1 MSIYSVGAYFCS
13 NSNAKIVTTHKRRT
27 IKLNSIMHRS
37 IAFLIV
43 IALLSCSCKS
53 NTQQKETIAE
63 TIAED
68 TITDSPREAKLTFVG
83 DFLFEAPFFTAV
95 DNGYDRNSYFA
106 LVKEYFDDDDL
117 SVGNMEVVI
126 GNDGMKVSGDNYN
139 FCAPR
144 YIGDLVASLDMQV
157 LSTANNHTFDRG
169 IEGLNS
175 TLDFFDSTNIV
186 TVGTYRSQQDR
197 ETPRIVEKNGIK
209 FGFLAYT
216 LSTNQIV
223 PQQYRNL
230 VGLYRNPETRKVTD
244 EYKTLIAKEMSAL
257 RPEVDVLIVMMHW
270 GTEFTF
276 EPNSE
281 QKEMAIFLNEHGAD
295 IVYGSHSHSVQPVEF
310 IGNEHKTLVF
320 YSLGNFA
327 SQDDDIARTPK
338 GQETFDNAYQVG
350 LLSQFK
356 IKLDNGK
363 VEISD
368 LTNHLI
374 VNHINYDMKKFVLV
388 PFEQYDEFYEKTHY
402 RYNLGFNREFVNGLY
417 EVVNKEL
424 K

>member
-1 MSIYSVGAYFCS
+1 MK
-13 NSNAKIVTTHKRRT
+13 AKTAIFY
-27 IKLNSIMHRS
+27 
-37 IAFLIV
+37 IAM
-43 IALLSCSCKS
+43 ALLPMLCSC
-53 NTQQKETIAE
+53 NTKGQANKNSDKET
-63 TIAED
+63 
-68 TITDSPREAKLTFVG
+68 TDSVAQQQPREAKLTFVG

-95 DNGYDRNSYFA
+95 DNGYDRNSYFS
-106 LVKEYFDDDDL
+106 LVKKYFDDDDL

-126 GNDGMKVSGDNYN
+126 GNDQMKVSGDNYN
-139 FCAPR
+139 FCAPH
-144 YIGDLVASLDMQV
+144 YIGELVASLDMQV

-169 IEGLNS
+169 IEGINS
-175 TLDFFDSTNIV
+175 TLDFFDSTDIV
-186 TVGTYRSQQDR
+186 TVGTYHSQQDR

-244 EYKTLIAKEMSAL
+244 EYKTLVANEISAL
-257 RPEVDVLIVMMHW
+257 RPQVDVLIVMMHW
-270 GTEFTF
+270 GIEFTF

-281 QKEMAIFLNEHGAD
+281 QKEMAKFLNEHGAD
-295 IVYGSHSHSVQPVEF
+295 IVYGSHSHSVQPVEI
-310 IGNEHKTLVF
+310 IGSDHKTLVY

-356 IKLDNGK
+356 VKLDNGK
-363 VEISD
+363 VDFSD
-368 LTNHLI
+368 ITNHLI
-374 VNHINYDMKKFVLV
+374 VNHLNYDMKKFVLV

-402 RYNLGFNREFVNGLY
+402 RYNLGFNKDFINGLY
-417 EVVNKEL
+417 DVVNRDL

>member
-1 MSIYSVGAYFCS
+1 MTKSTNILLY
-13 NSNAKIVTTHKRRT
+13 
-27 IKLNSIMHRS
+27 
-37 IAFLIV
+37 IV

-63 TIAED
+63 SVVED
-68 TITDSPREAKLTFVG
+68 TITAPTREAKLTFVG
-83 DFLFEAPFFTAV
+83 DFLFEAPFFAAI
-95 DNGYDRNSYFA
+95 DNGYDKDSYFA
-106 LVKEYFDDDDL
+106 HVKKYFEDDDL

-139 FCAPR
+139 FCAPH
-144 YIGDLVASLDMQV
+144 YIGELVASLDMQV

-169 IEGLNS
+169 VEGINS
-175 TLDFFDSTNIV
+175 TLDFFDRTDIV
-186 TVGTYRSQQDR
+186 TVGTYRSEEDR
-197 ETPRIVEKNGIK
+197 STSRIVEKNGIK

-223 PQQYRNL
+223 PAQYRNL

-244 EYKTLIAKEMSAL
+244 EYKKLIAKEMSAL
-257 RPEVDVLIVMMHW
+257 RPQVDVLIVMMHW

-281 QKEMAIFLNEHGAD
+281 QKEMARFLNENGAD
-295 IVYGSHSHSVQPVEF
+295 IVYGSHSHSVQLVEF
-310 IGNEHKTLVF
+310 IGYEHKTLVY

-350 LLSQFK
+350 LLSQFTV
-356 IKLDNGK
+356 KLNNGK

-368 LTNHLI
+368 LSNHLI
-374 VNHINYDMKKFVLV
+374 VNHLNYDMKKFALV
-388 PFEQYDEFYEKTHY
+388 PLEQYDEFYEKTHF
-402 RYNLGFNREFVNGLY
+402 RYSLGFNRDFINGLY
-417 EVVNKEL
+417 DVVNKEI

>member
-1 MSIYSVGAYFCS
+1 MTKSTNILLY
-13 NSNAKIVTTHKRRT
+13 
-27 IKLNSIMHRS
+27 
-37 IAFLIV
+37 IV

-53 NTQQKETIAE
+53 NTQQKETITE
-63 TIAED
+63 PIAED
-68 TITDSPREAKLTFVG
+68 TITTSTREAKLTFVG
-83 DFLFEAPFFTAV
+83 DFLFEAPFFAAV
-95 DNGYDRNSYFA
+95 DNGYDKNSYFK
-106 LVKEYFDDDDL
+106 LVKKYFEDDDL

-126 GNDGMKVSGDNYN
+126 GNDQMKVSGDNYN

-144 YIGDLVASLDMQV
+144 YIGELVASLDMQV
-157 LSTANNHTFDRG
+157 MSTANNHTFDRG
-169 IEGLNS
+169 LEGINS
-175 TLDFFDSTNIV
+175 TLDFFDGTDIV
-186 TVGTYRSQQDR
+186 TVGTYRNQQDR

-223 PQQYRNL
+223 STQYRNL

-244 EYKTLIAKEMSAL
+244 EYKNLIASEMSAL
-257 RPEVDVLIVMMHW
+257 RPQVDVLIVMMHW

-281 QKEMAIFLNEHGAD
+281 QKEMAKFLNEHGAD
-295 IVYGSHSHSVQPVEF
+295 IVYGSHSHSMQPVEF
-310 IGNEHKTLVF
+310 IGDEHKTLVY

-356 IKLDNGK
+356 VRLDNGK
-363 VEISD
+363 VEFSD

-374 VNHINYDMKKFVLV
+374 VNHLNYDMKKFALV
-388 PFEQYDEFYEKTHY
+388 PSEQYDEFYEKTHL
-402 RYNLGFNREFVNGLY
+402 RYNLGFSREFINGLY
-417 EVVNKEL
+417 EVVNKNLPYSDKEEQ
-424 K
+424 

>member
-1 MSIYSVGAYFCS
+1 MTKSTNILLC
-13 NSNAKIVTTHKRRT
+13 
-27 IKLNSIMHRS
+27 
-37 IAFLIV
+37 IV
-43 IALLSCSCKS
+43 IALLSYSCES
-53 NTQQKETIAE
+53 NPQPKETIAE
-63 TIAED
+63 PAVDD
-68 TITDSPREAKLTFVG
+68 TITEPTHEAKLTFVG

-95 DNGYDRNSYFA
+95 DNGFDKDSYFK
-106 LVKEYFDDDDL
+106 LVKKYFEDDDL

-126 GNDGMKVSGDNYN
+126 GNNSMKVSGDNYN
-139 FCAPR
+139 FCAPH
-144 YIGDLVASLDMQV
+144 YIGELVASLDMQV

-169 IEGLNS
+169 IEGINS
-175 TLDFFDSTNIV
+175 TLDFFDSTDIV
-186 TVGTYRSQQDR
+186 TVGTYKCDEDR
-197 ETPRIVEKNGIK
+197 NTSRIVEKNGIK

-223 PQQYRNL
+223 PTQYRNL

-244 EYKTLIAKEMSAL
+244 EYKTLIAKEMSTL
-257 RPEVDVLIVMMHW
+257 RPNVDVLIVMMHW

-281 QKEMAIFLNEHGAD
+281 QKEMAKFLNENGAD

-310 IGNEHKTLVF
+310 IGNEHKTLVY

-356 IKLDNGK
+356 VKLNKGK

-374 VNHINYDMKKFVLV
+374 VNHINYDMKKFTLV
-388 PFEQYDEFYEKTHY
+388 PFDQYDEFYEKTHL
-402 RYNLGFNREFVNGLY
+402 RYNLGFNRDFINGLY
-417 EVVNKEL
+417 DVVNK
-424 K
+424 KIK

>member
-1 MSIYSVGAYFCS
+1 MQARFVF
-13 NSNAKIVTTHKRRT
+13 H
-27 IKLNSIMHRS
+27 
-37 IAFLIV
+37 IA
-43 IALLSCSCKS
+43 IALLVLICGCSS
-53 NTQQKETIAE
+53 NGQTTDVATNDKN
-63 TIAED
+63 D
-68 TITDSPREAKLTFVG
+68 TIVAPQPREAKLTFVG

-95 DNGYDRNSYFA
+95 DNGYDRNSYFS
-106 LVKEYFDDDDL
+106 LVKKYFEDDDL

-126 GNDGMKVSGDNYN
+126 GNEQMKVSGDNYN

-144 YIGDLVASLDMQV
+144 YIGELVASLDMQV

-169 IEGLNS
+169 IEGINS
-175 TLDFFDSTNIV
+175 TLDFFDGTDIV

-244 EYKTLIAKEMSAL
+244 ECKTLVANEMSVL
-257 RPEVDVLIVMMHW
+257 RPQVDVLVVMMHW

-276 EPNSE
+276 EPNCE
-281 QKEMAIFLNEHGAD
+281 QKEMGKFLNEHGAD
-295 IVYGSHSHSVQPVEF
+295 IVYGSHSHSVQPVEI
-310 IGNEHKTLVF
+310 IGSDHKTLVY

-356 IKLDNGK
+356 VKLDNGK
-363 VEISD
+363 VDFSD
-368 LTNHLI
+368 ITNHLI
-374 VNHINYDMKKFVLV
+374 VNHLNYDMKKFTLV

-402 RYNLGFNREFVNGLY
+402 RYNLGFNKEFINGLY
-417 EVVNKEL
+417 DVVNKEL

>member
-1 MSIYSVGAYFCS
+1 MTKSTNILLY
-13 NSNAKIVTTHKRRT
+13 
-27 IKLNSIMHRS
+27 
-37 IAFLIV
+37 IV

-53 NTQQKETIAE
+53 NTQPKETIAE
-63 TIAED
+63 PVFED
-68 TITDSPREAKLTFVG
+68 TITAPTREAKLTFVG
-83 DFLFEAPFFTAV
+83 DFLFEAPFFSAV
-95 DNGYDRNSYFA
+95 DNGYDKDSYFK
-106 LVKEYFDDDDL
+106 LVKKYFEDDDL

-139 FCAPR
+139 FCAPH
-144 YIGDLVASLDMQV
+144 YIGELVASLDMQV

-169 IEGLNS
+169 IEGINS
-175 TLDFFDSTNIV
+175 TLEFFDSTDIV
-186 TVGTYRSQQDR
+186 TVGTYRNQQDR
-197 ETPRIVEKNGIK
+197 EKPRIVEKNGIK

-223 PQQYRNL
+223 PTQYRNL

-244 EYKTLIAKEMSAL
+244 EYKNLIAKEMSAL
-257 RPEVDVLIVMMHW
+257 RPQVDVLIVMMHW

-281 QKEMAIFLNEHGAD
+281 QKEMAKFLNEHSAD
-295 IVYGSHSHSVQPVEF
+295 IVHGSHSHSVQPVEF
-310 IGNEHKTLVF
+310 IGDEHKTLVY

-350 LLSQFK
+350 LLSQFNVR
-356 IKLDNGK
+356 LDNGK
-363 VEISD
+363 VEFSD

-374 VNHINYDMKKFVLV
+374 VNHLNYDMKKFALV
-388 PFEQYDEFYEKTHY
+388 PLEQYDEFYEKTHL
-402 RYNLGFNREFVNGLY
+402 RYNLGFNRDFINGLH
-417 EVVNKEL
+417 EVVNKNL

>member
-1 MSIYSVGAYFCS
+1 
-13 NSNAKIVTTHKRRT
+13 
-27 IKLNSIMHRS
+27 MHRS

-53 NTQQKETIAE
+53 NTQQKETSAE
-63 TIAED
+63 PAVDD
-68 TITDSPREAKLTFVG
+68 TIPEPTHEAKLTFVG
-83 DFLFEAPFFTAV
+83 DFLFEAPFFTSV
-95 DNGYDRNSYFA
+95 DNGFDKDSYFK
-106 LVKEYFDDDDL
+106 LVKKYFDDDDL

-169 IEGLNS
+169 IEGKNS

-363 VEISD
+363 VDFSD
-368 LTNHLI
+368 ITNHLI

>member
-1 MSIYSVGAYFCS
+1 MKAIFY
-13 NSNAKIVTTHKRRT
+13 
-27 IKLNSIMHRS
+27 
-37 IAFLIV
+37 IA
-43 IALLSCSCKS
+43 IALLPTLCSCNS
-53 NTQQKETIAE
+53 NGQANNNTDKQT
-63 TIAED
+63 
-68 TITDSPREAKLTFVG
+68 TDSVVQQPPREAKLTFVG
-83 DFLFEAPFFTAV
+83 DFLFEAPFFSAV
-95 DNGYDRNSYFA
+95 DNGYDKDSYFK
-106 LVKEYFDDDDL
+106 LVKKYFEDDDL

-139 FCAPR
+139 FCAPH
-144 YIGDLVASLDMQV
+144 YIGELVASLDMQV

-169 IEGLNS
+169 LEGINS
-175 TLDFFDSTNIV
+175 TLEFFDSTDIV
-186 TVGTYRSQQDR
+186 TVGTYRSDEDR
-197 ETPRIVEKNGIK
+197 NTNRIVEKNGIK

-223 PQQYRNL
+223 PTQYRNL

-244 EYKTLIAKEMSAL
+244 EYKNLIAKEMSAL
-257 RPEVDVLIVMMHW
+257 RPKVYVLIVMMHW

-281 QKEMAIFLNEHGAD
+281 QKEMAKFLNENGAD

-310 IGNEHKTLVF
+310 IGDEHKTLVY

-356 IKLDNGK
+356 VRFDNGK
-363 VEISD
+363 VEFSD

-374 VNHINYDMKKFVLV
+374 VNHLNYDMRKFTLV
-388 PFEQYDEFYEKTHY
+388 PFEQYDEFYEKTHF
-402 RYNLGFNREFVNGLY
+402 RYNLGFNRDFINGLY
-417 EVVNKEL
+417 DVVYKEI

>member
-1 MSIYSVGAYFCS
+1 MPKIPNILLYF
-13 NSNAKIVTTHKRRT
+13 
-27 IKLNSIMHRS
+27 L
-37 IAFLIV
+37 

-63 TIAED
+63 PVAED
-68 TITDSPREAKLTFVG
+68 TTTAPSREAKLTFVG
-83 DFLFEAPFFTAV
+83 DFLFEAPFFSAV
-95 DNGYDRNSYFA
+95 DNGYNKDSYFK
-106 LVKEYFDDDDL
+106 LVKKYFEDDDL

-126 GNDGMKVSGDNYN
+126 GNDHMKVSGDNYN
-139 FCAPR
+139 FCAPH
-144 YIGDLVASLDMQV
+144 YIGELVASLDMQV

-169 IEGLNS
+169 LEGINS
-175 TLDFFDSTNIV
+175 TLDFFDSTDIV

-216 LSTNQIV
+216 LSTNQII
-223 PQQYRNL
+223 PTQYRNL

-244 EYKTLIAKEMSAL
+244 EYKNLIAKEMSAL
-257 RPEVDVLIVMMHW
+257 RPQVDVLIVMMHW

-281 QKEMAIFLNEHGAD
+281 QKEMAKFLNEHGAD

-310 IGNEHKTLVF
+310 IGNEHKTLVY

-356 IKLDNGK
+356 VRLDNGK
-363 VEISD
+363 VEFSD

-374 VNHINYDMKKFVLV
+374 VNHLNYDMKKFALV
-388 PFEQYDEFYEKTHY
+388 PFEQYDEFYEKTHL
-402 RYNLGFNREFVNGLY
+402 RYNLGFSKEFVNGLY
-417 EVVNKEL
+417 EVVNKDL
-424 K
+424 KP

>member
-1 MSIYSVGAYFCS
+1 
-13 NSNAKIVTTHKRRT
+13 
-27 IKLNSIMHRS
+27 MHRS

-53 NTQQKETIAE
+53 NTQQKETNAE

-68 TITDSPREAKLTFVG
+68 TITSSPREAKLTFVG

-106 LVKEYFDDDDL
+106 LVKKYFEDDDL

-295 IVYGSHSHSVQPVEF
+295 IVYGSHSHSIQPVEF
-310 IGNEHKTLVF
+310 IGNEHKTLVY

-356 IKLDNGK
+356 VSLDNGK

>member
-106 LVKEYFDDDDL
+106 LVKKYFDDDDL

-126 GNDGMKVSGDNYN
+126 GNDGIKVSGDNYN

-186 TVGTYRSQQDR
+186 TVGTYRSQQNR
-197 ETPRIVEKNGIK
+197 KTPRIVEKNGIK

-363 VEISD
+363 VDFSD
-368 LTNHLI
+368 ITNHLI

>member
-1 MSIYSVGAYFCS
+1 MYKSIV
-13 NSNAKIVTTHKRRT
+13 
-27 IKLNSIMHRS
+27 
-37 IAFLIV
+37 FLIT

-53 NTQQKETIAE
+53 NPQQIDTSAE
-63 TIAED
+63 SLAED
-68 TITDSPREAKLTFVG
+68 TITSSPREAKLTFVG

-95 DNGYDRNSYFA
+95 DNGYDQNSYFS
-106 LVKEYFDDDDL
+106 LVKKYFEDDDL

-139 FCAPR
+139 FCAPH
-144 YIGDLVASLDMQV
+144 YIGELVATLDIQV

-169 IEGLNS
+169 IEGINS
-175 TLDFFDSTNIV
+175 TLEFFDSTDIV

-216 LSTNQIV
+216 LSTNQNI
-223 PQQYRNL
+223 PTQYRNL

-244 EYKTLIAKEMSAL
+244 EYKSLIAKEMSAL
-257 RPEVDVLIVMMHW
+257 RPQVDVLIVMMHW

-276 EPNSE
+276 EPNNE
-281 QKEMAIFLNEHGAD
+281 QKEMTKFLNEHGAD
-295 IVYGSHSHSVQPVEF
+295 IVYGSHSHSVQPVE
-310 IGNEHKTLVF
+310 IIDGERKTLVY

-356 IKLDNGK
+356 VKLDNGK
-363 VEISD
+363 MEFSD
-368 LTNHLI
+368 ITNHLI
-374 VNHINYDMKKFVLV
+374 INHLNYDMKKFALV
-388 PFEQYDEFYEKTHY
+388 PFEQYDEFYEKTHL
-402 RYNLGFNREFVNGLY
+402 RYNLGFNRDFINGLY
-417 EVVNKEL
+417 DVVNKNL
-424 K
+424 P

>member
-1 MSIYSVGAYFCS
+1 MPYQMKPIVLALITSLFINAC
-13 NSNAKIVTTHKRRT
+13 NSNVPATD
-27 IKLNSIMHRS
+27 
-37 IAFLIV
+37 
-43 IALLSCSCKS
+43 
-53 NTQQKETIAE
+53 TIADNTGD
-63 TIAED
+63 TIA
-68 TITDSPREAKLTFVG
+68 TPTTREAKLTFVG
-83 DFLFEAPFFTAV
+83 DFLFEAPFFSAV
-95 DNGYDRNSYFA
+95 DDGYDRNSYFA
-106 LVKEYFDDDDL
+106 KVKKYFTDDDL
-117 SVGNMEVVI
+117 SVGNMEVVV
-126 GNDGMKVSGDNYN
+126 GNDHMKVSGDNYN

-144 YIGDLVASLDMQV
+144 YIGELVASLDMQV

-169 IEGLNS
+169 IEGINS

-186 TVGTYRSQQDR
+186 TVGTYHSQQDR
-197 ETPRIVEKNGIK
+197 ETPRIIEKNGIK

-244 EYKTLIAKEMSAL
+244 EYKTLVASEMSAL
-257 RPEVDVLIVMMHW
+257 RPLVDVLVVMMHW

-281 QKEMAIFLNEHGAD
+281 QKEMAKFLNLHGAD
-295 IVYGSHSHSVQPVEF
+295 IVYGSHSHSVQPVEI
-310 IGNEHKTLVF
+310 IGDDHKTLVF

-356 IKLDNGK
+356 IRVDDGK
-363 VEISD
+363 VEFSDIS
-368 LTNHLI
+368 NHLI
-374 VNHINYDMKKFVLV
+374 VNHLNYDMKKFVLV
-388 PFEQYDEFYEKTHY
+388 PFEQYDEFYEKSHY

-417 EVVNKEL
+417 EVVNKNL

>member
-1 MSIYSVGAYFCS
+1 
-13 NSNAKIVTTHKRRT
+13 
-27 IKLNSIMHRS
+27 MHRS

-43 IALLSCSCKS
+43 IALFSCSCKS

-68 TITDSPREAKLTFVG
+68 TITSSPREAKLTFVG
-83 DFLFEAPFFTAV
+83 DFLFEAPFFSV
-95 DNGYDRNSYFA
+95 VENGYDRNSYFA
-106 LVKEYFDDDDL
+106 LVKKYFEDDDL

-139 FCAPR
+139 FCAPH
-144 YIGDLVASLDMQV
+144 YIGELVASLNMQV

-169 IEGLNS
+169 IEGINS
-175 TLDFFDSTNIV
+175 TLDFFDSTDIV

-197 ETPRIVEKNGIK
+197 ETPRIIEKNGIK

-216 LSTNQIV
+216 LSTNQII
-223 PQQYRNL
+223 PTQYRNL
-230 VGLYRNPETRKVTD
+230 VGLYRNPETRKVTE
-244 EYKTLIAKEMSAL
+244 EYKSLIAKEMAAL
-257 RPEVDVLIVMMHW
+257 RPQVDVLIVMMHW

-276 EPNSE
+276 EPNNE
-281 QKEMAIFLNEHGAD
+281 QKEMAKFLNEHGAD
-295 IVYGSHSHSVQPVEF
+295 IVYGSHSHSVQPVE
-310 IGNEHKTLVF
+310 IIDGERKTLVY

-356 IKLDNGK
+356 VKLDNDK
-363 VEISD
+363 VEFSD
-368 LTNHLI
+368 ITNHLI
-374 VNHINYDMKKFVLV
+374 INHLNYDMKKFALV
-388 PFEQYDEFYEKTHY
+388 PFEQYDEFYEKTHL
-402 RYNLGFNREFVNGLY
+402 RYNLGFNRDFINGLY
-417 EVVNKEL
+417 DVVNKNL
-424 K
+424 P

>member
-1 MSIYSVGAYFCS
+1 
-13 NSNAKIVTTHKRRT
+13 
-27 IKLNSIMHRS
+27 MHRS

-68 TITDSPREAKLTFVG
+68 TITSSPREAKLTFVG

-95 DNGYDRNSYFA
+95 DNGYDRNSYFT
-106 LVKEYFDDDDL
+106 LVKKYFEDDDL

-126 GNDGMKVSGDNYN
+126 GNNLMKVSGDNYN
-139 FCAPR
+139 FCAPH
-144 YIGDLVASLDMQV
+144 YIGELVASLDMQV

-169 IEGLNS
+169 IEGINS

-186 TVGTYRSQQDR
+186 TIGTYRSQQDR

-223 PQQYRNL
+223 PQQYRDL

-244 EYKTLIAKEMSAL
+244 EYKNLIANEMSAL
-257 RPEVDVLIVMMHW
+257 RPQVDVLVVMMHW

-281 QKEMAIFLNEHGAD
+281 QKEMAKFLNEHGAD
-295 IVYGSHSHSVQPVEF
+295 IVYGSHSHSVQPVEI
-310 IGNEHKTLVF
+310 IGSDHKTLVY

-356 IKLDNGK
+356 VTLDNGK
-363 VEISD
+363 VDFSD
-368 LTNHLI
+368 ITNHLI
-374 VNHINYDMKKFVLV
+374 VNHLNYDMKKFTLV
-388 PFEQYDEFYEKTHY
+388 PLEQYDEFYEKTHY
-402 RYNLGFNREFVNGLY
+402 RYNLGFNKEFINGLY
-417 EVVNKEL
+417 DVVNCDL

>member
-1 MSIYSVGAYFCS
+1 
-13 NSNAKIVTTHKRRT
+13 
-27 IKLNSIMHRS
+27 MHRS

-68 TITDSPREAKLTFVG
+68 TITDSPREAKLTFAG

-106 LVKEYFDDDDL
+106 LVKKYFDDDDL

-281 QKEMAIFLNEHGAD
+281 QKEMAIFLNEHDAD
-295 IVYGSHSHSVQPVEF
+295 IVYGSHSHSIQPVEF

-356 IKLDNGK
+356 VSLDNGK

>member
-1 MSIYSVGAYFCS
+1 MK
-13 NSNAKIVTTHKRRT
+13 AKTAIFY
-27 IKLNSIMHRS
+27 
-37 IAFLIV
+37 IAM
-43 IALLSCSCKS
+43 ALLSILCSC
-53 NTQQKETIAE
+53 NTKGQANNNSDKES
-63 TIAED
+63 
-68 TITDSPREAKLTFVG
+68 TDSVAQQQTREAKLTFVG
-83 DFLFEAPFFTAV
+83 DFLFEAPFFSAV
-95 DNGYDRNSYFA
+95 DNGFDKDSYFK
-106 LVKEYFDDDDL
+106 LVKKYFEDDDI

-126 GNDGMKVSGDNYN
+126 GNNSMKVSGDNYN
-139 FCAPR
+139 FCAPH
-144 YIGDLVASLDMQV
+144 YIGELVASLDMQV

-169 IEGLNS
+169 LEGINS
-175 TLDFFDSTNIV
+175 TLDFFDSTDIV

-197 ETPRIVEKNGIK
+197 EAPRIVERNGIK

-230 VGLYRNPETRKVTD
+230 AGLYRNPETRKVTD

-281 QKEMAIFLNEHGAD
+281 QKEMAKFLNEHGAD

-310 IGNEHKTLVF
+310 IGNEHKTLVY

-356 IKLDNGK
+356 VSLDNGK

>member
-1 MSIYSVGAYFCS
+1 MKAIFY
-13 NSNAKIVTTHKRRT
+13 
-27 IKLNSIMHRS
+27 
-37 IAFLIV
+37 IA
-43 IALLSCSCKS
+43 IALLSIFCSCNS
-53 NTQQKETIAE
+53 NGQANNSSENQT
-63 TIAED
+63 
-68 TITDSPREAKLTFVG
+68 TDSVVLLQPREAKLTFVG
-83 DFLFEAPFFTAV
+83 DFLFEAPFFSAV
-95 DNGYDRNSYFA
+95 DNGYDKDSYFK
-106 LVKEYFDDDDL
+106 LVKKYFEDDDL

-126 GNDGMKVSGDNYN
+126 GNDKMKVSGDNYN
-139 FCAPR
+139 FCAPH
-144 YIGDLVASLDMQV
+144 YIGELVVSLDMQV

-169 IEGLNS
+169 IEGINT
-175 TLDFFDSTNIV
+175 TLDFFDGTDIV

-223 PQQYRNL
+223 PTQYRNL
-230 VGLYRNPETRKVTD
+230 VGLYRNPETRKVND
-244 EYKTLIAKEMSAL
+244 EYKSLIAKEMSAL
-257 RPEVDVLIVMMHW
+257 RPQVDVLIVMMHW

-281 QKEMAIFLNEHGAD
+281 QKEMAKFLNENGAD

-310 IGNEHKTLVF
+310 IDDEHKTLVF
-320 YSLGNFA
+320 NSLGNFA

-350 LLSQFK
+350 LLSQFNVR
-356 IKLDNGK
+356 LDNGK

-368 LTNHLI
+368 LSNHLI
-374 VNHINYDMKKFVLV
+374 VNHINYDMKKFALV
-388 PFEQYDEFYEKTHY
+388 PLEQYDEFYEKTHL
-402 RYNLGFNREFVNGLY
+402 RYNLGFNRDFIYGLH
-417 EVVNKEL
+417 EVVNKNL

>member
-1 MSIYSVGAYFCS
+1 
-13 NSNAKIVTTHKRRT
+13 
-27 IKLNSIMHRS
+27 MHRS
-37 IAFLIV
+37 ITFLIV
-43 IALLSCSCKS
+43 IALLSCSCRS

-106 LVKEYFDDDDL
+106 LVKKYFDDDDL

-244 EYKTLIAKEMSAL
+244 EDKTLIAKEMSAL

-363 VEISD
+363 VDFSD
-368 LTNHLI
+368 ITNHLI

>member
-1 MSIYSVGAYFCS
+1 MK
-13 NSNAKIVTTHKRRT
+13 AKTAIFY
-27 IKLNSIMHRS
+27 
-37 IAFLIV
+37 IA
-43 IALLSCSCKS
+43 IALLPTLCSCNTKEQAS
-53 NTQQKETIAE
+53 NNTDKEP
-63 TIAED
+63 
-68 TITDSPREAKLTFVG
+68 TDSIVQQQPREAKLIFVG
-83 DFLFEAPFFTAV
+83 DFLFEAPFFSAV
-95 DNGYDRNSYFA
+95 ENGYDKNSYFK
-106 LVKEYFDDDDL
+106 LVKKYFEEDDL

-126 GNDGMKVSGDNYN
+126 GNNGMKVSGDNYN

-144 YIGDLVASLDMQV
+144 YIGELVASLDIQV

-169 IEGLNS
+169 IEGINS
-175 TLDFFDSTNIV
+175 TLDFFDSTDIV
-186 TVGTYRSQQDR
+186 TVGTYRNQQDR

-216 LSTNQIV
+216 LSTNQLV

-244 EYKTLIAKEMSAL
+244 ECKTLVANEMSAL
-257 RPEVDVLIVMMHW
+257 RPQVDVLVVMMHW
-270 GTEFTF
+270 GPEFTF

-281 QKEMAIFLNEHGAD
+281 QKEMAKFLNEHGAD

-310 IGNEHKTLVF
+310 IGDEQKTLVF

-356 IKLDNGK
+356 VKIDNSK

-374 VNHINYDMKKFVLV
+374 VNHLNYDMKKFTLV
-388 PFEQYDEFYEKTHY
+388 PFEQYDEFYEKTHF
-402 RYNLGFNREFVNGLY
+402 RYNLGFNKGFINGLY
-417 EVVNKEL
+417 DVVNKKITSTSL
-424 K
+424 Q

>member
-1 MSIYSVGAYFCS
+1 MTKSTNILLC
-13 NSNAKIVTTHKRRT
+13 
-27 IKLNSIMHRS
+27 
-37 IAFLIV
+37 IV
-43 IALLSCSCKS
+43 IVLLSYSCES
-53 NTQQKETIAE
+53 NTQPKETNAE
-63 TIAED
+63 PVVND
-68 TITDSPREAKLTFVG
+68 TILEPTLEAKLTFVG

-106 LVKEYFDDDDL
+106 LVKKYFEDDDL

-223 PQQYRNL
+223 QQQYRNL

-363 VEISD
+363 VDFSD
-368 LTNHLI
+368 ITNHLI
-374 VNHINYDMKKFVLV
+374 VNHLNYDMKKFTLV
-388 PFEQYDEFYEKTHY
+388 PVVQYDEFYEKTHY

>member
-1 MSIYSVGAYFCS
+1 MTKSTYILLC
-13 NSNAKIVTTHKRRT
+13 
-27 IKLNSIMHRS
+27 
-37 IAFLIV
+37 IV
-43 IALLSCSCKS
+43 IALLSYSCES
-53 NTQQKETIAE
+53 NPQPKETIAE
-63 TIAED
+63 PAVDD
-68 TITDSPREAKLTFVG
+68 TITEPTHEAKLTFVG

-95 DNGYDRNSYFA
+95 DNGFDKDSYFK
-106 LVKEYFDDDDL
+106 LVKKYFEDDDL

-126 GNDGMKVSGDNYN
+126 GNNSMKVSGDNYN
-139 FCAPR
+139 FCAPH
-144 YIGDLVASLDMQV
+144 YIGELVASLDMQV

-169 IEGLNS
+169 IEGINS
-175 TLDFFDSTNIV
+175 TLDFFDSTDIV
-186 TVGTYRSQQDR
+186 TVGTYKCDEDR
-197 ETPRIVEKNGIK
+197 NTSRIVEKNGIK

-223 PQQYRNL
+223 PTQYCNL
-230 VGLYRNPETRKVTD
+230 VGLYRNPETHKVTD
-244 EYKTLIAKEMSAL
+244 EYKTLIAKEMSTL
-257 RPEVDVLIVMMHW
+257 RPNVDVLIVMMHW

-281 QKEMAIFLNEHGAD
+281 QKEMAKFLNENGAD

-310 IGNEHKTLVF
+310 IGNEHKTLVY

-356 IKLDNGK
+356 VKLNKGK

-368 LTNHLI
+368 LTNYLI
-374 VNHINYDMKKFVLV
+374 VNHINYDMKKFTLV
-388 PFEQYDEFYEKTHY
+388 PFDQYDEFYEKTHL
-402 RYNLGFNREFVNGLY
+402 RYNLGFNRDFINGLY
-417 EVVNKEL
+417 DVVNK
-424 K
+424 KIK

>member
-1 MSIYSVGAYFCS
+1 
-13 NSNAKIVTTHKRRT
+13 
-27 IKLNSIMHRS
+27 MHRS
-37 IAFLIV
+37 IGFLIV
-43 IALLSCSCKS
+43 IALFSCSCKS

-63 TIAED
+63 TIAKD
-68 TITDSPREAKLTFVG
+68 TITSSPREAKLTFVG

-95 DNGYDRNSYFA
+95 DNGYDKDSYFK
-106 LVKEYFDDDDL
+106 LVKKYFEEDDL

-126 GNDGMKVSGDNYN
+126 GNDRMKVSGDNYN
-139 FCAPR
+139 FCAPH
-144 YIGDLVASLDMQV
+144 YIGELVASLDMQV

-169 IEGLNS
+169 PEGINS
-175 TLDFFDSTNIV
+175 TLDFFDSTDIV

-197 ETPRIVEKNGIK
+197 ETPRIVEKSGIK

-223 PQQYRNL
+223 PTQYRNL
-230 VGLYRNPETRKVTD
+230 VGLYRNPETHKVTD
-244 EYKTLIAKEMSAL
+244 EYKKLIANEMSAL
-257 RPEVDVLIVMMHW
+257 RPQVDVLVVMMHW

-281 QKEMAIFLNEHGAD
+281 QKEMTKLLNEHGAD
-295 IVYGSHSHSVQPVEF
+295 IVYGSHSHSVQPVEI
-310 IGNEHKTLVF
+310 IGDEHKTLVY

-356 IKLDNGK
+356 VRLDNGK
-363 VEISD
+363 VDFSD
-368 LTNHLI
+368 ITNHLI
-374 VNHINYDMKKFVLV
+374 VNHLNYDMKKFVLV

-402 RYNLGFNREFVNGLY
+402 RYNLGFNREFVSGLY
-417 EVVNKEL
+417 EVVNK
-424 K
+424 KMK